1 MKHGNTTAPGLV
13 QIETADRHLL
23 DGIATAMQ
31 EAARRSGDWLAC
43 RPGCTQC
50 CMGTFDITALDA
62 MRLQRGFAALATA
75 DPPRAEQVRAR
86 VAAYPTT
93 DLDEAPCPALDPHS
107 GLCDLY
113 EWRPVT
119 CRVFGPV
126 TRVEEGLAACEL
138 CYTGATEEEM
148 AACAVDF
155 DPEHHEAAILATLG
169 EETATTVAE
178 ALKPLCS

>member
-1 MKHGNTTAPGLV
+1 MKHGITPSELV
-13 QIETADRHLL
+13 QIEAADRRLL
-23 DGIATAMQ
+23 DGFATAMQ
-31 EAARRSGDWLAC
+31 EAVRRSGSWIAC

-62 MRLQRGFAALATA
+62 MRLQRGFAALAA
-75 DPPRAEQVRAR
+75 AAPPRAAQLRAR
-86 VAAYPTT
+86 VAAYPTA
-93 DLDEAPCPALDPHS
+93 DGDDAPCPALDPQT

-155 DPEHHEAAILATLG
+155 DPEHREAAILATLG